1 MKVYVIKNDKG
12 QYQTPDMDFI
22 YSIWLADIFDD
33 YEVAKFYCGS
43 DCNVVECELIEKSEL
58 ADHDKKVRAEV
69 VAENQALKERWGK
82 LIEYIDKSIESD
94 NKYLKSFPNNMN
106 FENYRTAKRVIL
118 ETMKELEE

>member
-33 YEVAKFYCGS
+33 YEVAKCYCGS
-43 DCNVVECELIEKSEL
+43 DCNVVECELIEKNEL

-69 VAENQALKERWGK
+69 VAEIKQKAVHSHFGYMGK
-82 LIEYIDKSIESD
+82 TEKGYYDIY
-94 NKYLKSFPNNMN
+94 
-106 FENYRTAKRVIL
+106 AGIL
-118 ETMKELEE
+118 EDIEQGGEE